1 MSSIIKTS
9 LRDSI
14 AQSIYNDVISKR
26 SRYFFFL
33 GKPLTWQPLVSTD
46 IPEVPID
53 SFNYELETRNN
64 IVSAKQINNPD
75 VCLVV
80 PRYDWV
86 SGEVYDM
93 YDDQY
98 TATNPAFSG
107 ATSLQDAKF
116 YVVNADFNVYKC
128 ISNNYN
134 AKSVNTPY
142 GTDTDLL
149 QTADGYIWKYMYN
162 IPISLRNKFLTA
174 SYMPVSTSIK
184 NRFYSSGA
192 ISDINIINAGA
203 GFTAVPTLVVDG
215 DGYLEENPYV
225 ITGFTVSNY
234 GVGYTSAP
242 AVTISAPTVTIGAEV
257 QAVGTAVLG
266 TGGNSTKVLSITL
279 DEAGYGY
286 AGAPTVTIDPPVSG
300 ATTFIANT
308 GYSLN
313 AKIVYNN
320 NYYNVTAAGTTGT
333 TAPTHTTG
341 SVANGT
347 ATLQFVGTRAQAQAN
362 VVKTK
367 ASLTA
372 VLSGGTTGQITNVI
386 INDGGTGYTYGTISV
401 QGGTPT
407 TDAEL
412 TFDLSVGDMDSTQSN
427 VELLSTPGAI
437 NYIKVVSGG
446 SGYGSA
452 IVTIDGDGTG
462 ATATALVNNGSIT
475 GITVTNAG
483 SGYTKATVTIVPIG
497 TGSGAE
503 VRAIMSPYGGHGRNA
518 ENELFGKSVMFVTTI
533 SSEKNKGY
541 VVNNDY
547 RQFGIIR
554 NLEKFTTTNK
564 LSAVNSSA
572 CYNLT
577 GYTNLSEFS
586 VDMELEDISTG
597 DKYVIVAL
605 TTSGIL
611 VQSIDN
617 AVCYVSQSLK
627 NASNNVFTV
636 LAVDPPDFNKFSGDL
651 FFIDNR
657 AAFAPS
663 TEQSIILRT
672 LIGF

>member
-1 MSSIIKTS
+1 MSSIIKTA

-14 AQSIYNDVISKR
+14 AQSVYNDVISKR

-46 IPEVPID
+46 IPESPED
-53 SFNYELETRNN
+53 TFKYELETRNN

-75 VCLVV
+75 VCLVT

-86 SGEVYDM
+86 GGEVYDM
-93 YDDQY
+93 YDDQCS
-98 TATNPAFSG
+98 ATNPAFSG
-107 ATSLQDAKF
+107 ATSLQTAKF
-116 YVVNADFNVYKC
+116 YVVNGDFNVYKC

-149 QTADGYIWKYMYN
+149 ETPDGYIWKYMYN
-162 IPISLRNKFLTA
+162 IPISMRNKFLTS
-174 SYMPVSTSIK
+174 SYIPVTTSIK
-184 NRFYSSGA
+184 NQFYSSGA
-192 ISDINIINAGA
+192 IANINIVNGGA

-215 DGYLEENPYV
+215 DGYLAENPYV
-225 ITGFTVSNY
+225 ITGFTVSNF
-234 GVGYTSAP
+234 GVGYSSIP
-242 AVTISAPTVTIGAEV
+242 AVTISAPTVTIGAEL

-266 TGGNSTKVLSITL
+266 TGGDSTKVLSITL

-286 AGAPTVTIDPPVSG
+286 AGAPTVTIAPPVSG
-300 ATTFIANT
+300 ATVFIANT
-308 GYSLN
+308 GYALN

-386 INDGGTGYTYGTISV
+386 INNGGTGYTYGTISV

-407 TDAEL
+407 TAAEL
-412 TFDLSVGDMDSTQSN
+412 TIDLSLGDMDSTQSN

-452 IVTIDGDGTG
+452 TVTIDGDGTG
-462 ATATALVNNGSIT
+462 ATATALVNNGALTGVVIT
-475 GITVTNAG
+475 DAG
-483 SGYTKATVTIVPIG
+483 SGYTKATVTIVPVG
-497 TGSGAE
+497 TGTGAAA
-503 VRAIMSPYGGHGRNA
+503 RAIMSPYGGHGRNA

-564 LSAVNSSA
+564 LTAVNSSA
-572 CYNLT
+572 CYNLSGT
-577 GYTNLSEFS
+577 LNLAEFS
-586 VDMELEDISTG
+586 VDMQLEDVSTG

-605 TTSGIL
+605 TTSGML
-611 VQSIDN
+611 VQSIDGG
-617 AVCYVSQSLK
+617 VCFVTQSLK
-627 NASNNVFTV
+627 NAANNIFSVTN
-636 LAVDPPDFNKFSGDL
+636 VDPPDFNKFSGDL